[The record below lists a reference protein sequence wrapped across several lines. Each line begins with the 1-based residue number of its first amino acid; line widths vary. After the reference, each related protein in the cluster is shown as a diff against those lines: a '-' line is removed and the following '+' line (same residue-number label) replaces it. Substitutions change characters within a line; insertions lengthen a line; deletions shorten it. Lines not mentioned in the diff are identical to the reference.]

1 MASVAA
7 APAVQYTAAEND
19 TQLIIARLMEGGQE
33 DEETCQD
40 LDRLTKYLSEDKA
53 SQSNKDYQSLTRVVD
68 IECVDTLLGYLDM
81 RQPDTVRGHATLTMS
96 AYFQAAGEQGAENLK
111 TFFFGRVNRGTYD
124 DYIVA
129 FCVAGAAFPVV
140 PDVTAELFL
149 KEGFLSSLGPLI
161 RRKWKSRKV
170 ETACLEMLNAAC
182 MNSVCRDAVQKY
194 CVEWLDEI
202 VDQDP
207 EGSLKPKATEP
218 QFDQQEGSISMRRHS
233 QQVQKLAAVI
243 LAKLQ
248 AIATPPSNDPNQRV
262 TTATISIED
271 LSTMFTGMLVDDDRD
286 KSHGQAVEG
295 LAYASL
301 RPQVKETLS
310 RDSKFLQNIIKELE
324 NAPPRSPL
332 TYGALSILANLT
344 RYRPILSDEEQKMN
358 QLKAYANAA
367 GKLAAPNPLDDDSHV
382 EERCKRVFE
391 AGVVPVLVTHS
402 KNGSPASLL
411 LVANIMNSLASDKTS
426 RGKLAQQGAIRLLLG
441 IWATLPKTQEVGR
454 YVAAHALARILI
466 STNPSMVFGG
476 NSNISQHM
484 AIPPLVT
491 LMTPDESSGRKNLLP
506 TFEGLMA
513 LTNLASMN
521 NMDTHKALIQSS
533 WDKIEDLM
541 LANNPLI
548 CKATVELVC
557 NLVQSPEGIALYA
570 DGSPQAKN
578 RLHIMLAL
586 ADAEDEGIRSAAGG
600 ALASLSNFDGVI
612 DGILS
617 REKGLRTI
625 IGMCDEENEDL
636 RHRAAVILYNMLA
649 ADSDA
654 GKRARKRVQESSGVQ
669 VLMAC
674 AKTSRRPEVIEV
686 IVSALKILLENKE
699 T

>member
-1 MASVAA
+1 MASATG
-7 APAVQYTAAEND
+7 APAITYTAAED
-19 TQLIIARLMEGGQE
+19 ETQLIIARLMEGGQE
-33 DEETCQD
+33 DEGTCKD
-40 LDRLTKYLSEDKA
+40 LDQLTKYLSEDKA
-53 SQSNKDYQSLTRVVD
+53 AQSSKDYQSLTRVID
-68 IECVDTLLGYLDM
+68 AECVDTLLGYLDM

-129 FCVAGAAFPVV
+129 FCVAAAAFPVI
-140 PDVTAELFL
+140 PDVTAEVFL
-149 KEGFLSSLGPLI
+149 KEGFLSSLAPLMS
-161 RRKWKSRKV
+161 RKWKSRKV

-182 MNSVCRDAVQKY
+182 MNSLCREAVQKY

-202 VDQDP
+202 VDQDL
-207 EGSLKPKATEP
+207 EGNLKPKATEP

-248 AIATPPSNDPNQRV
+248 AIATPPSNDPEKRV

-271 LSTMFTGMLVDDDRD
+271 LSTMFTGMLVENDRD
-286 KSHGQAVEG
+286 KSHSQAIEG

-301 RPQVKETLS
+301 RPQVKESLS
-310 RDSKFLQNIIKELE
+310 RDPNFLKNLIKELE

-332 TYGALSILANLT
+332 TYGALSILVNLT
-344 RYRPILSDEEQKMN
+344 RFRPILSDEEQKMN

-391 AGVVPVLVTHS
+391 AGIVPVLVTHS

-411 LVANIMNSLASDKTS
+411 LVANIINSIASNKTT
-426 RGKLAQQGAIRLLLG
+426 RGNLAQQGAVRLLLG
-441 IWATLPKTQEVGR
+441 IWAALPESQEVGK
-454 YVAAHALARILI
+454 YMASHALAWILI
-466 STNPSMVFGG
+466 STNPAMVFGG

-484 AIPPLVT
+484 AIPPLLT
-491 LMTPDESSGRKNLLP
+491 LLTPDESSGRRNLLP

-521 NMDTHKALIQSS
+521 DTDTQKVIIRSS
-533 WDKIEDLM
+533 WGKIEDLM
-541 LANNPLI
+541 LANNPMI

-557 NLVQSPEGIALYA
+557 NLVQGPDGIALYA
-570 DGSPQAKN
+570 DGTPQANN

-600 ALASLSNFDGVI
+600 ALASISNFDGVI

-636 RHRAAVILYNMLA
+636 RHRAAVIMYNMLS
-649 ADSDA
+649 ADSAA
-654 GKRARKRVQESSGVQ
+654 GERARKRVQESNGVQ

-686 IVSALKILLENKE
+686 IVGALKILLENKDA
-699 T
+699 